1 MFCPNCGS
9 KVNDDARFCL
19 NCGHQFQLINNNK
32 IEYISSALTT
42 ELKNS
47 ISFNGD
53 NICLLKQKSLLYIIK
68 TKLQQSNIDRNMIQ
82 IIKFN
87 DNIFMTLIKIVV
99 SLFIIPC
106 IISIGIMPVFNFIY
120 NLVLGASHRHFWDPS
135 MLDVWNE
142 SVFNQGMQITIWT
155 FISLLIM
162 YILLNLYFNLFLNN
176 SIKII
181 TNSNKYKIKVN
192 IFNKKKFT
200 EIQNQIIK

>member
-19 NCGHQFQLINNNK
+19 NCGHQFQSINNNK
-32 IEYISSALTT
+32 IKYISSALTT

-120 NLVLGASHRHFWDPS
+120 NLVLGASHRYLWDPN

-142 SVFNQGMQITIWT
+142 SVFNQGIQISIWS
-155 FISLLIM
+155 FVSLILI
-162 YILLNLYFNLFLNN
+162 YVLLNLYFNIFLNN
-176 SIKII
+176 TIKII
-181 TNSNKYKIKVN
+181 TNDNKYKIKIN
-192 IFNKKKFT
+192 IFNRNKYDEIKK
-200 EIQNQIIK
+200 QIIK

>member
-19 NCGHQFQLINNNK
+19 NCGHQFQSINNNK
-32 IEYISSALTT
+32 IEYISSVLTT

-99 SLFIIPC
+99 SLFIIPY
-106 IISIGIMPVFNFIY
+106 IISIGIMPVFNYIY
-120 NLVLGASHRHFWDPS
+120 NLVLGASHRYLWDPN

-142 SVFNQGMQITIWT
+142 SVFNQGIQITLWT
-155 FISLLIM
+155 FISLMIV
-162 YILLNLYFNLFLNN
+162 YVLLNIYFNLFLNN
-176 SIKII
+176 SIKIKTANDI
-181 TNSNKYKIKVN
+181 YRIKIN
-192 IFNKKKFT
+192 IFNKKKYN
-200 EIQNQIIK
+200 EIKNQIVK